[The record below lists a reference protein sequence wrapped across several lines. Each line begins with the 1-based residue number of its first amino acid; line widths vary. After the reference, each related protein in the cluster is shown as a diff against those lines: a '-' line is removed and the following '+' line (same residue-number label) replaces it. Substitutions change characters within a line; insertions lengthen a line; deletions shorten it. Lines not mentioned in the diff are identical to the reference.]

1 MGNPCEIETRI
12 EMTAAVPTDSEPSEK
27 LSRTPKVRLRKK
39 KDDVKTALTA
49 PQAIILIISI
59 LLMTVTLQ
67 VPAILYYKNQSAS
80 QDTRAY
86 SIDGI
91 DVRTCSVSFIYIYIP
106 IL

>member
-1 MGNPCEIETRI
+1 MGKPCEI

-27 LSRTPKVRLRKK
+27 TPKILRRKK
-39 KDDVKTALTA
+39 DEVKTALTV

-59 LLMTVTLQ
+59 LLMIVTLQ
-67 VPAILYYKNQSAS
+67 VPTILYYTNQSS
-80 QDTRAY
+80 QHTRPAY

-91 DVRTCSVSFIYIYIP
+91 DVKTCSVSFIYIYIP